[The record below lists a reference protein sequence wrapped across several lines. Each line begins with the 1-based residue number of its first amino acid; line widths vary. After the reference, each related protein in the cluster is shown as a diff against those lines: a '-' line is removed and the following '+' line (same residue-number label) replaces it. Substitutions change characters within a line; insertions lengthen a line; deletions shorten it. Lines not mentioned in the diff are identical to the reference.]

1 MKRLFGFLLLLALL
15 CLAGCFGTETEPEPQ
30 ATNEETTAEI
40 TETTAAE
47 TEHVHAFTEKVQN
60 DKYLKQS
67 ATCGGRPIYYLSCVC
82 GERGTGTFRGDPVP
96 HAFGVSVTD
105 AGVIERAFCTNE
117 GCDHV
122 ETLNLALPTVGTLTG
137 ALNCSDAGYRETDSA
152 KIFYYSNCQSTDYTT
167 ALRSLQ
173 SAGCTQEVS
182 YRLGDNRYSLL
193 RSDKFTAYLSYLADE
208 GAIRLYVGRSD
219 DLVPPRVSGGTSA
232 GTVEPALWQINVD
245 CRAAKTNGG
254 MSYVLQLPDGKFI
267 VIDGGYDTKQ
277 DADSIFKILIQNK
290 PADHAKPII
299 AGWFIT
305 HLHIDHIGALRNFT
319 NQYQNKVKVEGFYY
333 NFPYVNVSD
342 IWPSNNR
349 KWENLMASWEG
360 ATLYRKLHSGM
371 QFSFAGAKVTV
382 LCTFEDVYP
391 LSFNSGNDTS
401 AVFKIEIAGQS
412 ILFLGDA
419 EFGESD
425 VMMHLSADVLH
436 ADILQYAHHG
446 YENQCR
452 GELYRKI
459 DPETVLWPM
468 PFVNWQ
474 SDSYG
479 KVFQPR
485 YEGTPT
491 NKHRENEWIRGAESV
506 KKIIVMAEGTTKL
519 DLPYTPTGAR
529 NADYD
534 ALYRQQLP

>member
-1 MKRLFGFLLLLALL
+1 MKRLFGFFLLLALL
-15 CLAGCFGTETEPEPQ
+15 CLTGCFGTETEPAPQ

-40 TETTAAE
+40 TTPETTAAE
-47 TEHVHAFTEKVQN
+47 AEHVHAFTEKVQN
-60 DKYLKQS
+60 DEYLKQS
-67 ATCGGRPIYYLSCVC
+67 ASCGDRPIYYYSCAC
-82 GERGTGTFRGDPVP
+82 GEHGTATFRGDPVP
-96 HAFGVSVTD
+96 HSYGVSVTD
-105 AGVIERAFCTNE
+105 AGVIERAYCTNE

-122 ETLNLALPTVGTLTG
+122 ETLGITLPTVGTLTG
-137 ALNCSDAGYRETDSA
+137 ALNCSDAGYRGTDSA

-173 SAGCTQEVS
+173 SVGCTQEGT

-193 RSDKFTAYLSYLADE
+193 RCDKFTAYLSYLADE
-208 GAIRLYVGRSD
+208 GAVRVYIGRAD
-219 DLVPPRVSGGTSA
+219 DLIPSRIDPGIGQIT
-232 GTVEPALWQINVD
+232 PALWQINVN
-245 CRAAKTNGG
+245 CQVAKANGG
-254 MSYVLQLPDGKFI
+254 MSYVLQLSDGKFL
-267 VIDGGYDTKQ
+267 VIDGGYET
-277 DADSIFKILIQNK
+277 DADANSIYKVLSENK
-290 PADHAKPII
+290 PQDHEKPIV
-299 AGWFIT
+299 AAWFIT
-305 HLHIDHIGALRNFT
+305 HMHIDHCGTIRRFT
-319 NQYQNKVKVEGFYY
+319 SLYSDKVEVEGFYY
-333 NFPYVNVSD
+333 NFPYINVGD
-342 IWPSNNR
+342 IWPSNSLT
-349 KWENLMASWEG
+349 WETLMRSWKG

-371 QFSFAGAKVTV
+371 QFAFAGAKITV

-401 AVFKIEIAGQS
+401 TVFKVEIAGQS

-425 VMMHLSADVLH
+425 VMMHLPADVLH
-436 ADILQYAHHG
+436 ADIMQYAHHG

-452 GELYRKI
+452 GELYQKI

-485 YEGTPT
+485 YEGTLT
-491 NKHRENEWIRGAESV
+491 NKHRENEWIRGTESV